1 MWLDSHD
8 IRGTF
13 SENGFLQ
20 VESRRTVVFS
30 AEETIN
36 ADSLAEILT
45 VTHLRDSIYL

>member
-8 IRGTF
+8 VRGTF

-20 VESRRTVVFS
+20 VESSRTVVFS
-30 AEETIN
+30 AEKATD
-36 ADSLAEILT
+36 ADTLTGILT